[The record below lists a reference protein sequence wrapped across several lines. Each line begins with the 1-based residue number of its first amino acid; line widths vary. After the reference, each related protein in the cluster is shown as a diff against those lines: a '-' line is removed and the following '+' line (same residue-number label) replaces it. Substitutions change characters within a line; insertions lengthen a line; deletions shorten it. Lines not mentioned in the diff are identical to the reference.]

1 MTAKIK
7 PRLVGYVRVSTLEQ
21 DLDMQLDALRA
32 AGCAQADIYR
42 DKVSGLKSSRPG
54 WDQCLGNLREG
65 DTLIVY
71 KLDRVGRSLRHL
83 IDVVDELAK
92 KKVKFKSVRD
102 VEFDTTTHQGKLI
115 FHIFSALAEFERG
128 LIVERTKAGL
138 AAARA
143 RGRKG
148 GRKRIEATDP
158 RVKAADAL
166 YAEKKLSVPQIC
178 ATLKISRA
186 TFYRYLA
193 AS

>member
-1 MTAKIK
+1 
-7 PRLVGYVRVSTLEQ
+7 
-21 DLDMQLDALRA
+21 MQVDRLRA
-32 AGCAQADIYR
+32 AGCADSDIYE
-42 DKVSGLKSSRPG
+42 DKVSGLKASRPG
-54 WDQCLGNLREG
+54 WDRCLSELREG

-83 IDVVDELAK
+83 IDVVEQLGK
-92 KKVKFKSVRD
+92 MGVKFRSLYD
-102 VEFDTTTHQGKLI
+102 AEFDTTTHQGMLI
-115 FHIFSALAEFERG
+115 FQIFGALAQFERA
-128 LIVERTKAGL
+128 LIVERTQAGL

-148 GRKRIEATDP
+148 GRPRIDPNNP

-166 YAEKKLSVPQIC
+166 YAEKKLSIPQIC
-178 ATLKISRA
+178 TTLKISRA